1 MQAMAIRTD
10 IYKSALRDYDAV
22 KSTSEA
28 VKNDMKKRLYAENPE
43 LGLIDKKIN
52 IYKKIVT
59 TDNININI
67 KALEKMQNYKL
78 IVNVIVD
85 GKQIFKKFEEFT
97 YKDYDEYII
106 DNNIR
111 IGKQKNSNF
120 LERVSLINKKISLI
134 FCEFRLSVR
143 WWAVFFEKER
153 SVK

>member
-1 MQAMAIRTD
+1 MNLKINLD
-10 IYKSALRDYDAV
+10 ENIYLVQNIAFLMV
-22 KSTSEA
+22 KI
-28 VKNDMKKRLYAENPE
+28 
-43 LGLIDKKIN
+43 IDKKIN

-120 LERVSLINKKISLI
+120 LERVSLINKKNIKNI
-134 FCEFRLSVR
+134 DV
-143 WWAVFFEKER
+143 
-153 SVK
+153 